1 MQRWPQSTRL
11 EEGGTGCLKRVGLC
25 RTVSGIQWSAAVV
38 AHQRPV
44 GGTIALLARTAH
56 SLADL
61 AGWRVGMLRL
71 CMRAWTVLLLVDDR
85 TYRRVGRVGLV
96 GTVSAHGGAVQG
108 AVDQQVTAGPSER
121 RQRCANF
128 YADMAEQISRPV
140 VTTAHVDQ

>member
-1 MQRWPQSTRL
+1 MQRWPQNTRL
-11 EEGGTGCLKRVGLC
+11 EEGGTACVKRVGLC

-44 GGTIALLARTAH
+44 GGTIATRARTAH

-71 CMRAWTVLLLVDDR
+71 CMRAWTVLLLVDDH

-96 GTVSAHGGAVQG
+96 GTVSAHGGAVPG
-108 AVDQQVTAGPSER
+108 AVDQQVATGPSER
-121 RQRCANF
+121 WQLCGNF
-128 YADMAEQISRPV
+128 P
-140 VTTAHVDQ
+140 